1 MFDGSGG
8 ADDHKEVGPEGRWRM
23 EVAEVNEG
31 EVVETDLDGEV
42 F

>member
-1 MFDGSGG
+1 MFDGSGR
-8 ADDHKEVGPEGRWRM
+8 ADDHEEIGTEGRWRM
-23 EVAEVNEG
+23 EVAEVNER